1 MLNRKIVFYVMAV
14 LLFHVLHGCQQDDT
28 SIYAYAELSEN
39 SAVFDADGATKVIDI
54 QVYPEGTAWQVEADD
69 QPDWFSFESVSGGI
83 EVTARPNF
91 SGDSRKGAI
100 FITSPENV
108 FEKLELKIV
117 QEAGL
122 ESEFSTS
129 LAEYDFDSEGG
140 EYTFTVRSNYSW
152 KVTSDASWLKV
163 AADDETGLVVLSA
176 APNMSENTLSAIV
189 TVTAGTDEQ
198 KEVVQC
204 IVRQGI
210 RAENKYLK
218 LLGKWQITSSKWYYS
233 PNGSLNSLGYN
244 PAPDTNCLIFDLVED
259 RYNETYLMKDFL
271 YPGTELQVRFD
282 RETGGIVIPFGWSVY
297 GTSVFFYVTLVG
309 TKQFAYASL
318 EATAVPS
325 GDASALSLD
334 LPPVDGFPNVGFGLW
349 TYNDNGD
356 KVAFGSSS
364 RPTVFPMSP
373 IVFSKQHLETQQK

>member
-1 MLNRKIVFYVMAV
+1 MLDMKHVFYVMAV
-14 LLFHVLHGCQQDDT
+14 LLFPMLHGCQQDDT

-54 QVYPEGTAWQVEADD
+54 KVYPEGTVWQVEADD
-69 QPDWFSFESVSGGI
+69 QPDWFSFESVSGGVEI
-83 EVTARPNF
+83 TASPNF
-91 SGDSRKGAI
+91 SGDSREGAI

-108 FEKLELKIV
+108 FEKREVKIV

-122 ESEFSTS
+122 ESDFSTS

-152 KVTSDASWLKV
+152 NVTSDASWLKV
-163 AADDETGLVVLSA
+163 AVDDQTGLVVLSA
-176 APNMSENTLSAIV
+176 APNVSEKTLSAIV
-189 TVTAGTDEQ
+189 TVTAGTDDQ
-198 KEVVQC
+198 REVVQC
-204 IVRQGI
+204 VVRQGV
-210 RAENKYLK
+210 RADNKYLK

-233 PNGSLNSLGYN
+233 PNGSLNSLTYS
-244 PAPDTNCLIFDLVED
+244 PAPDDYYLIFDLVED

-282 RETGGIVIPFGWSVY
+282 RETGGIVIPFGWAVY
-297 GTSVFFYVTLVG
+297 DTSVFLYVTLVG
-309 TKQFAYASL
+309 TKQFAYASV
-318 EATAVPS
+318 EAKAEPS
-325 GDASALSLD
+325 GDASALSLA
-334 LPPVDGFPNVGFGLW
+334 LPAVEGFPNVGFGLW

-364 RPTVFPMSP
+364 RPTMFPMSP